1 MDHEQRRI
9 VVFRE
14 LYWRV
19 IYLDNPGVSIRPQDS
34 DISFH
39 SIVFPV
45 QKLEKSQLHQ
55 AQSKIDVYILPLPYF
70 PRRTCL
76 MNAYMCK
83 SRMQNSSLDSTTES
97 CHITINYRFRKTC
110 SKELCSCHRIERWSD
125 TSLRL

>member
-45 QKLEKSQLHQ
+45 QMHVKFPFHR
-55 AQSKIDVYILPLPYF
+55 AQ
-70 PRRTCL
+70 
-76 MNAYMCK
+76 
-83 SRMQNSSLDSTTES
+83 
-97 CHITINYRFRKTC
+97 
-110 SKELCSCHRIERWSD
+110 
-125 TSLRL
+125 